1 MATLS
6 QTLVHEQEEP
16 EQPANALNCYLS
28 TVVSVAEC
36 LAATC
41 PPIGHAYRE
50 RLMRWPRRLGFE
62 ASQKTL
68 EESRWALRSELRDFS
83 EIAGEFFREVP
94 TRAQVIN
101 SLVMRAS
108 ELLRERTETYH
119 KLVDS
124 LAERL
129 EAGAELDDP
138 EEFRRMLRQ
147 QAAGLRYRSE
157 SINREVGQLL
167 GKISEEAALF
177 QQRLE
182 NPEYLAITDELT
194 RLPSR
199 AGAVRQVRSLLESGR
214 QFCVLV
220 FQVKELAAVPP
231 DQVDAVVLRL
241 SQRLVELVRPTDIA
255 CRWSQDSFFVIFL
268 CGKEEAEP
276 RALQISTGLI
286 DSYFAVKDGRKQRIR
301 LEVNCVLTE
310 PEPGADFEAV
320 VKELGPR

>member
-1 MATLS
+1 
-6 QTLVHEQEEP
+6 
-16 EQPANALNCYLS
+16 
-28 TVVSVAEC
+28 
-36 LAATC
+36 
-41 PPIGHAYRE
+41 
-50 RLMRWPRRLGFE
+50 MRWPRRLGFE

-108 ELLRERTETYH
+108 ELLRERTDTYH
-119 KLVDS
+119 ALVDS

-129 EAGAELDDP
+129 EAGADLDDP
-138 EEFRRMLRQ
+138 VEFRKMLRQ
-147 QAAGLRYRSE
+147 QASGLRYRSE
-157 SINREVGQLL
+157 AINREVSQLL
-167 GKISEEAALF
+167 NKISEEASHF

-199 AGAVRQVRSLLESGR
+199 AGALRQVRSLLESGR

-220 FQVKELAAVPP
+220 FQIKDLAAVPS
-231 DQVDAVVLRL
+231 DQTDPVVLRL

-255 CRWSQDSFFVIFL
+255 CRWAPDSFFVIFL
-268 CGKEEAEP
+268 CGKDEAEP
-276 RALQISTGLI
+276 RALQISNGLT
-286 DSYFAVKDGRKQRIR
+286 DSFFAVKDGRKQRIK
-301 LEVNCVLTE
+301 LEVGCVLTE
-310 PEPGADFEAV
+310 PELDADFDSV
-320 VKELGPR
+320 VQQLSGK